1 MLGFKW
7 DVNSWVCDPHSTQP
21 WPPQLLALSSF
32 GSCLKAKQTA
42 LLCRYSLCA
51 SGWVRCLKSWGWEWA
66 VNNYFWAGGFFC
78 RPQALTFIWLFSHTS
93 SCRHMYQYH
102 VHWATSWVAVLMS
115 VWGKRHRGSDWHISS
130 CHICPCGTVLLTQ
143 TLLPLQMLSVTWN
156 TADAFHIWFSSIT
169 SLKRNII
176 SCLYA
181 SLLSDKRTTRRTN
194 LEIK

>member
-7 DVNSWVCDPHSTQP
+7 DVNSWVCHTPPPLSTQP
-21 WPPQLLALSSF
+21 WPPQLLALPSF

-42 LLCRYSLCA
+42 LLCRDSLCA
-51 SGWVRCLKSWGWEWA
+51 SGWFRWLKSWGWEWA

-115 VWGKRHRGSDWHISS
+115 VWGKGHRGSDWHISS
-130 CHICPCGTVLLTQ
+130 YLSMWKCPLDSDFIAPT
-143 TLLPLQMLSVTWN
+143 
-156 TADAFHIWFSSIT
+156 DAQCNMEHCCSDTFHRWFSSIT

-176 SCLYA
+176 SCLYVVW
-181 SLLSDKRTTRRTN
+181 
-194 LEIK
+194 